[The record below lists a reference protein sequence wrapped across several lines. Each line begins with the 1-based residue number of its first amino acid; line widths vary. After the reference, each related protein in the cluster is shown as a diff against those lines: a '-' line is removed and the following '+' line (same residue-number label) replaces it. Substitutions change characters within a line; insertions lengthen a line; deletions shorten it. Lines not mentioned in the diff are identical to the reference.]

1 MVDDAADSERPEYQA
16 VPLSEDQ
23 VDKQGDFYV
32 LKEDASI
39 RVDAQ
44 AYKMSKS
51 RGNVI
56 NPDQV
61 VNEYGADS
69 MRLYEM
75 FMGPLESTKP
85 WSMRGVEGVHRFLSR
100 VWRLLIDDRA
110 DEMKLSD
117 TVQDVEPDRETLR
130 RLHLTIKKVTED
142 LQEMR
147 FNTAIAAMMEFS
159 NHLTGLKV
167 RPRKLLEPLV
177 LILSPFAPH
186 LAEELWSALGHNPT
200 LAYEP
205 WPKFD
210 DALTKSDQ
218 VEIPIQVNG
227 KLRARIIV
235 RVDIDDESLK
245 QLALADERVRAL
257 IEGKQ
262 IKKVIIV
269 PKKLVNIVV

>member
-1 MVDDAADSERPEYQA
+1 
-16 VPLSEDQ
+16 
-23 VDKQGDFYV
+23 
-32 LKEDASI
+32 
-39 RVDAQ
+39 
-44 AYKMSKS
+44 
-51 RGNVI
+51 
-56 NPDQV
+56 
-61 VNEYGADS
+61 
-69 MRLYEM
+69 
-75 FMGPLESTKP
+75 
-85 WSMRGVEGVHRFLSR
+85 
-100 VWRLLIDDRA
+100 
-110 DEMKLSD
+110 
-117 TVQDVEPDRETLR
+117 
-130 RLHLTIKKVTED
+130 
-142 LQEMR
+142 MR

-159 NHLTGLKV
+159 NHLTGLKA
-167 RPRKLLEPLV
+167 RPRKVLELFV

-205 WPKFD
+205 WPSFD
-210 DALTKSDQ
+210 DALTKSGE

-262 IKKVIIV
+262 IKKVIVV

>member
-1 MVDDAADSERPEYQA
+1 
-16 VPLSEDQ
+16 
-23 VDKQGDFYV
+23 
-32 LKEDASI
+32 
-39 RVDAQ
+39 
-44 AYKMSKS
+44 
-51 RGNVI
+51 
-56 NPDQV
+56 
-61 VNEYGADS
+61 
-69 MRLYEM
+69 
-75 FMGPLESTKP
+75 
-85 WSMRGVEGVHRFLSR
+85 
-100 VWRLLIDDRA
+100 
-110 DEMKLSD
+110 
-117 TVQDVEPDRETLR
+117 
-130 RLHLTIKKVTED
+130 
-142 LQEMR
+142 MR

-167 RPRKLLEPLV
+167 RPRKVLEPFV

-245 QLALADERVRAL
+245 QLALADERVRAF

-262 IKKVIIV
+262 IKKVIVV